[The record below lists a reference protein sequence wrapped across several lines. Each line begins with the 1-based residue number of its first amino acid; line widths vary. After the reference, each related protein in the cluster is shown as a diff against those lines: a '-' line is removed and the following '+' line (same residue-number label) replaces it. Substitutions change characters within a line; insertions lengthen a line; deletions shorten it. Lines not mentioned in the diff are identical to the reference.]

1 MEYMEKTFLQ
11 DFDKEKIKREENNSG
26 KEWSANS
33 KPRRARASKG
43 IIIANNVRSN
53 RKHRTLNC
61 P

>member
-26 KEWSANS
+26 GEWSANS
-33 KPRRARASKG
+33 KPRKARASKG
-43 IIIANNVRSN
+43 IITANNVRSK
-53 RKHRTLNC
+53 REHRILNC